1 MAKPL
6 FLSEKNSQANGA
18 QPADA
23 GPDYVVGDHRP
34 PLQEKTK
41 DERLVDVSDRGLSQA
56 LPTQNA
62 NALNECD
69 ASFGAKGEG
78 SDQPNVPAPAKS
90 SKDKVGRGRLPNGQW
105 PPGVSGNPK
114 GRKPKNL
121 SNSVDAPSALEQALE
136 KKVKVNYGKK
146 EQTLT
151 KRTAILEQWVNQ
163 AAKGDHRALRL
174 LIAYADK
181 HSIDLFA
188 GQHRAIRD
196 GFAEAGRTSSAFTL
210 TEDVLDRLSE
220 GALNELTR
228 VVTELEAEKKKELH

>member
-1 MAKPL
+1 MAKHP
-6 FLSEKNSQANGA
+6 FLSENSQANGA

-23 GPDYVVGDHRP
+23 GPVGGHRRP
-34 PLQEKTK
+34 PVQEKTN

-78 SDQPNVPAPAKS
+78 SDQPHVPAPAKS

-114 GRKPKNL
+114 GRKPKI
-121 SNSVDAPSALEQALE
+121 SNGVDAPSALEQALD
-136 KKVKVNYGKK
+136 KKAKVKYGGK
-146 EQTLT
+146 ERTLT

>member
-1 MAKPL
+1 MTKHPSI
-6 FLSEKNSQANGA
+6 SENSQTNGA
-18 QPADA
+18 QPSDA
-23 GPDYVVGDHRP
+23 NPDDAVDYRRP
-34 PLQEKTK
+34 PGQEKT
-41 DERLVDVSDRGLSQA
+41 DGERLADSDRGISPA
-56 LPTQNA
+56 LPTKNS
-62 NALNECD
+62 NNLSECD
-69 ASFGAKGEG
+69 SWLVANDEG
-78 SDQPNVPAPAKS
+78 SDRPNVPAPAKS
-90 SKDKVGRGRLPNGQW
+90 SKDKVDRGRLPNGQW

-114 GRKPKNL
+114 GRKPKNPPNDL
-121 SNSVDAPSALEQALE
+121 DAPSALEQALD
-136 KKVKVNYGKK
+136 KKAKVKYGGK
-146 EQTLT
+146 ERTLT

-196 GFAEAGRTSSAFTL
+196 GFAEAGRTSSGFTL

-228 VVTELEAEKKKELH
+228 IVTELEAEKKKKLH